1 MCRRMGCL
9 KSSRR
14 QASKYCS
21 NECGILAMASIIE
34 NAGLDKKML
43 WHAVKEAH
51 CPEGIISASNGDKVP
66 QSVLWARRKEFDLSL
81 IKLKLDETE
90 QQRQNLQ
97 RLIAVSDARQ
107 DLLDLALNRLQHL
120 QAQGL
125 MECGWDTRWLWDDS
139 EIQLGLE
146 NGTLVD
152 SYSAGGLSGSNDN
165 HPPESASHSAWW
177 CSDGRECSRHQ
188 GWIKVLQEDLELE
201 RTDLNAAQ
209 RHLAEREREVRI
221 RMDNPDTADM
231 SIAISKGPVVAE
243 ISTKAEQST
252 PKRRNSKKINL

>member
-1 MCRRMGCL
+1 MGCL

-43 WHAVKEAH
+43 WHAVKEAR
-51 CPEGIISASNGDKVP
+51 CPEGVVSDSKGDKVP
-66 QSVLWARRKEFDLSL
+66 QSVLWDWRKEFDFSL

-107 DLLDLALNRLQHL
+107 DLLDLALKRMQHL
-120 QAQGL
+120 QTQGV
-125 MECGWDTRWLWDDS
+125 MECGWDTRWLWDDN

-146 NGTLVD
+146 NGTLLK
-152 SYSAGGLSGSNDN
+152 SYSAGGLSGSHDSQS
-165 HPPESASHSAWW
+165 PELASLATWW

-221 RMDNPDTADM
+221 RMDNSDTAPTTTAKDR
-231 SIAISKGPVVAE
+231 SVAE

-252 PKRRNSKKINL
+252 PKRRNSKKINV